1 MRGARSRGCGA
12 VRSGGC
18 CIVVRRGGG
27 ETNATKRSA
36 VGANIIIEPEQP
48 HSRTHRSREYVYE
61 DFVCALPRRL
71 LRPGVGINILKILNT
86 RKIGVLFYHRPK

>member
-48 HSRTHRSREYVYE
+48 HSRTRTEAVNT
-61 DFVCALPRRL
+61 CM
-71 LRPGVGINILKILNT
+71 KILSV
-86 RKIGVLFYHRPK
+86 RCLAACSALVWVLTF